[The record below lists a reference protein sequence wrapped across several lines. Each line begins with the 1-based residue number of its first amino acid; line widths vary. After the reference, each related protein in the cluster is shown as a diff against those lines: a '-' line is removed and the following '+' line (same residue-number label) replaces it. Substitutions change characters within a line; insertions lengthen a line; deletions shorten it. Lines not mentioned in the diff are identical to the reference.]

1 MCILGNFWGIF
12 EWYWRYFAYFFAS
25 FSRSLCSSDDIDGDV
40 TKMFW
45 KLLLMKLFVDIILL
59 AVLTQDGW
67 SFSTE
72 ARKMLFIWQH
82 GLR

>member
-1 MCILGNFWGIF
+1 
-12 EWYWRYFAYFFAS
+12 
-25 FSRSLCSSDDIDGDV
+25 
-40 TKMFW
+40 MFW

-59 AVLTQDGW
+59 AVLSHDGW

>member
-1 MCILGNFWGIF
+1 
-12 EWYWRYFAYFFAS
+12 
-25 FSRSLCSSDDIDGDV
+25 
-40 TKMFW
+40 MFW
-45 KLLLMKLFVDIILL
+45 KLLLMKLFVDVILL

-67 SFSTE
+67 SFSTK